1 MVRVTICW
9 LVGLLVVAEPIVRGQ
24 QTTTFD
30 VPSALASIVGG
41 LQLRN
46 DTLCDIQLAA
56 LRAGLQAKELWSLE
70 FGDAWG
76 KWPAGVLAGN
86 FYELGHYDQ
95 CVGLRHTPSS
105 PQVGTIEGRYCLL
118 TVPLDRILPKPQLH
132 QQQQRIMPGTSAG
145 VWAVHLGA
153 CLPTTCTAE
162 HILQRLTTSNPALP
176 LPVSGLVCN
185 STVPPLGTPQF
196 ITIGLFAGIGLLVL
210 ASTVYDVLVRWAGL
224 LPASTV
230 LTICS
235 LYTNVRKL
243 LATSGPRP
251 DHNSTNKSS
260 TINCIHGIR
269 VLSMVWVVFSHNYVR
284 IGMIPLLNSPVILT
298 WLRSYHSMVVV
309 ASTVSVD
316 TFFLLSGLLTC
327 WSILNA
333 LDRQGGRLNLPMMY
347 AHRYLRL
354 TPALAALVLYTTALM
369 RHSGSGP
376 FWDGAMTLMA
386 DNCRDYW
393 WSTLLYVQNY
403 VNPGELCLGHSW
415 YLSVDMQLYLIAPF
429 LVYPLWRWGRRVLL
443 PLAALLL
450 TSMVTVFVLF
460 IVYDLRL
467 SFLAVDGERIRH
479 RYTYYPTHT
488 RMGAWL
494 VGLGYG
500 YALQRT
506 RKRRVRLA
514 PWLVAASWFAAAA
527 TMLAILLTAYPLHQP
542 DYAQLPVVAD
552 ATYEALNRVAWATAI
567 GWIIFA
573 CVNGYGGAIDRF
585 LGAPLWQP
593 LGRLS
598 YSVYLL
604 HLPIQ
609 LMMAGS
615 IRQPYYF
622 TDLLATYQ
630 FWGDLG
636 FTCTLAILW
645 VLLFESPIIGLE
657 RILFRS
663 GRNDRDGDGNGDGD
677 NRADG
682 RQRVAS
688 MGVNSVA
695 AASLPPITGKEQMQH
710 SLALQTARL

>member
-1 MVRVTICW
+1 MMMVRATIGR
-9 LVGLLVVAEPIVRGQ
+9 LVGLVMVTVVVVRAQ
-24 QTTTFD
+24 QSAPFG
-30 VPSALASIVGG
+30 VPSTLASIVGG
-41 LQLRN
+41 LLPRN
-46 DTLCDIQLAA
+46 DTLCDLQLTA

-95 CVGLRHTPSS
+95 CVGLRHTASGP
-105 PQVGTIEGRYCLL
+105 VGTIEGRYCLL
-118 TVPLDRILPKPQLH
+118 TVPLDRILPKPQL
-132 QQQQRIMPGTSAG
+132 QQHQQRIMPGTSAG

-153 CLPTTCTAE
+153 CLPATCTADY
-162 HILQRLTTSNPALP
+162 ILQRLSTSAVT

-185 STVPPLGTPQF
+185 STVPPLGTSQF

-210 ASTVYDVLVRWAGL
+210 ASTVYDVLIRWVGVA
-224 LPASTV
+224 PAHTS

-235 LYTNVRKL
+235 LYTNARKL

-251 DHNSTNKSS
+251 GHDPSSKSS
-260 TINCIHGIR
+260 TIDCIHGIR

-284 IGMIPLLNSPVILT
+284 IGMVPLLNSPVILT
-298 WLRSYHSMVVV
+298 WLRSYHSMLVV

-333 LDRQGGRLNLPMMY
+333 LDRHGGRLNLPVMY

-354 TPALAALVLYTTALM
+354 TPALAALVLYTATLM
-369 RHSGSGP
+369 RYSGSGP

-415 YLSVDMQLYLIAPF
+415 YLSVDMQLYLAAPF

-443 PLAALLL
+443 LLAALLL

-460 IVYDLRL
+460 IAYDLRL
-467 SFLAVDGERIRH
+467 SFLAVDGERVRH

-506 RKRRVRLA
+506 RKYRVRLA
-514 PWLVAASWFAAAA
+514 AWLVGAGWFAAAT
-527 TMLAILLTAYPLHQP
+527 TMLVILLSAYPLHQP
-542 DYAQLPVVAD
+542 GYEQLPVVAD

-598 YSVYLL
+598 YAIYLL
-604 HLPIQ
+604 HLPVQ

-636 FTCTLAILW
+636 FTCTLALLW

-663 GRNDRDGDGNGDGD
+663 RAGRDGNDD
-677 NRADG
+677 RADHS
-682 RQRVAS
+682 R
-688 MGVNSVA
+688 SVA
-695 AASLPPITGKEQMQH
+695 DVTAVPAGKEQLANIKLH
-710 SLALQTARL
+710 RSLTLQTARL